1 MNHDDEIAEFNFT
14 RSYEPKLLT
23 FLKTEKEREV
33 IYDKLQELALSLPGV
48 TGFGKQINSD
58 IEIYVRAKVDANPD
72 MFTYHAQQILHSLK
86 SSIRIKYIG
95 RKSNCN
101 YYSLL

>member
-23 FLKTEKEREV
+23 FLKNEKEREV
-33 IYDKLQELALSLPGV
+33 IYNKLKELALSLPGV

-58 IEIYVRAKVDANPD
+58 TEIYVRTTIDINPE

-101 YYSLL
+101 NYILL